1 MRGLKGALDADLIS
15 AKIFPKVF
23 AWLDRFNAAV
33 ADAKK
38 KIPKP
43 TTLKG
48 TAATERVLNAKFV
61 DGDIGVNTSDPLQ
74 LTKGQLVE
82 VWPTDSGI
90 RHRDRGSLVGL
101 DNDEVV
107 IEAGT
112 GIRVHFPRSGFRV
125 AAVGDRSK
133 L

>member
-1 MRGLKGALDADLIS
+1 MKGALDPELFS
-15 AKIFPKVF
+15 AKTFPKVF
-23 AWLDRFNAAV
+23 AWIDRFNAAV

-38 KIPKP
+38 RVPKP

-48 TAATERVLNAKFV
+48 NAATERVLNAKFV
-61 DGDIGVNTSDPLQ
+61 EEDIGVNASDPVK
-74 LTKGQLVE
+74 LTKGQQVE
-82 VWPTDSGI
+82 VWPTDSGV
-90 RHRDRGSLVGL
+90 RHHDRGSLIGL
-101 DNDEVV
+101 DDDEVV

-125 AAVGDRSK
+125 AAVGNHQSR